1 MATPERARA
10 VIQSVNGGRGA
21 DYVVT
26 CASLTEYALY
36 AKEHPQS
43 LAAQLSRGRIPDW
56 LQPLPTKGPLRIY
69 KVRRD

>member
-1 MATPERARA
+1 
-10 VIQSVNGGRGA
+10 
-21 DYVVT
+21 VT